1 MMTVRHTFRALML
14 IAAAAAVPVTVS
26 AQSLGELAKQEEAR
40 RKAIKSSGKVY
51 TNETI
56 RSEAAPAQ
64 AVPQP
69 AATPA
74 PPGAA
79 TPAAPDAAPA
89 PDDPANGAAAA
100 AASGGK
106 RDETYW
112 KKRIV
117 AARDALDRSQTF
129 AEALQSRINALT
141 TDFASRDDPAQRA
154 VVAADRQ
161 KALIELERVKQ
172 EIQQQ
177 TKAIA
182 AVQEEARRAG
192 VPPGWL
198 R

>member
-1 MMTVRHTFRALML
+1 MMTVRHTFRVLML
-14 IAAAAAVPVTVS
+14 TAAAVAAPVLLS

-40 RKAIKSSGKVY
+40 RKAIKTPGKVY
-51 TNETI
+51 TNDTI
-56 RSEAAPAQ
+56 RSEPAPAQ
-64 AVPQP
+64 AATQP
-69 AATPA
+69 ATAPA
-74 PPGAA
+74 PAGAA

-89 PDDPANGAAAA
+89 PDDPANGAAPAA
-100 AASGGK
+100 TSSGK
-106 RDETYW
+106 KDETYW

-129 AEALQSRINALT
+129 ADALQSRINALT

-154 VVAADRQ
+154 VIAADRQ
-161 KALIELERVKQ
+161 KALAELERVKQ
-172 EIQQQ
+172 EIQQH